1 MNSVLLDGTAST
13 NSAENTR
20 LIVQISCVATLGGF
34 LFGFDS
40 GVINGTVDGLKT
52 AFHSSS
58 TGVGFEVA
66 SMLLGCALGAF
77 FAGRVSDYWG
87 RRSVLIVSALLF
99 LLSALGAGAATSS
112 AFFIIARLT
121 GGFAV
126 GAASVIAPAYIA
138 EVAPARY
145 RGRLATVQQIAI
157 ISGLFAAFLSNFLLA
172 RAAGSSTGTL
182 WLGQD
187 AWRWMFWM
195 QSLPSSLFLVSLL
208 FIPESPRFLVVRKRD
223 AEAAAVLTRLYGED
237 EARAKLTD
245 IGASLAQDR
254 HRPRLS
260 DLLDKASGRVRPI
273 VWVGI
278 GLATFQQL
286 VGINVVFYY
295 GAVLWQAVGFSE
307 ADALLINVFSGALS
321 IAACLVSLMLI
332 DRLGRKPLLWFGSVG
347 MAVTLSLVT
356 WAFAHAGLD
365 AGGKLSLPP
374 AMGTLALIAA
384 NAYVAFFNMSW
395 GPVMWVMLGEMFPNQ
410 IRGSALA
417 VAGAAQWT
425 SNFLI
430 TVTFPVL
437 LTSIGLAGAYGLY
450 AAAAALSIVFVLK
463 YVHETRGKEL
473 EQMEG

>member
-1 MNSVLLDGTAST
+1 MNSVLLDSAAST

-40 GVINGTVDGLKT
+40 GVINGTVDGLKA

-99 LLSALGAGAATSS
+99 LLSALGAGAATTS

-223 AEAAAVLTRLYGED
+223 AEASAVLTRLYGAD
-237 EARAKLTD
+237 EARAKLAD

-321 IAACLVSLMLI
+321 IAAGLVSLLLI
-332 DRLGRKPLLWFGSVG
+332 DAVGRKPLLWIGSVG
-347 MAVTLSLVT
+347 MAITLALVT

-374 AMGTLALIAA
+374 AMGTLALVAA

-395 GPVMWVMLGEMFPNQ
+395 GPVRWVMLGEMFPNQ
-410 IRGSALA
+410 IRGSGLA

-425 SNFLI
+425 SNVLI

-437 LTSIGLAGAYGLY
+437 LAGIGLAGAYGLY
-450 AAAAALSIVFVLK
+450 AAAAALSIVFVLRC
-463 YVHETRGKEL
+463 VHETRGKEL